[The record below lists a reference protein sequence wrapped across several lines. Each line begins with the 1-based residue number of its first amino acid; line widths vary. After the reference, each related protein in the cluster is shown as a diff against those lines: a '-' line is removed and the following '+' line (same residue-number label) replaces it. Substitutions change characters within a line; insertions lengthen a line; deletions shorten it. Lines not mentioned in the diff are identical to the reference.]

1 MSKFLTKF
9 NKELMWAKC
18 KMRTLNTKLIFQINY
33 GTYMYLK
40 SDIKAGFYLLCFC
53 NPILGNQPQFVS
65 KYVQRYIRKLANTN
79 TLFLIENAPS
89 GPKHWTSDTKGAM

>member
-1 MSKFLTKF
+1 
-9 NKELMWAKC
+9 MWAKC

-53 NPILGNQPQFVS
+53 NPILGNQPKFVS

-79 TLFLIENAPS
+79 TLLLKMLRRDQNTGRQIQKVQCDKLI
-89 GPKHWTSDTKGAM
+89 TTTM